1 MMYVMVTTTKNW
13 TNKSNMKAIF
23 EQSLTNYVPHT
34 LPPISN
40 SDPVNKTVAL
50 GTLRTRAMN
59 AEKNATI
66 SCG

>member
-1 MMYVMVTTTKNW
+1 
-13 TNKSNMKAIF
+13 MKAIF